1 MAAILQATVG
11 LMGVLLLAV
20 AGFALWL
27 RPRIADGRIPDG
39 MGSPYPAPAGES
51 DAESSVTGAVEV
63 EVGPWNG
70 VPTWIEAEK
79 APVAAEVTVVGTVV
93 AAEEIK
99 TEPPQ

>member
-20 AGFALWL
+20 AGLALWL
-27 RPRIADGRIPDG
+27 RPRIADGRIADG
-39 MGSPYPAPAGES
+39 MGTPYPALEPQA
-51 DAESSVTGAVEV
+51 DVEPTADV

-93 AAEEIK
+93 AAEETK